1 MELQIFPTKIQL
13 QIPIHLIIVL
23 TKILRK
29 TIIMKIIW
37 NLKNK
42 YLKEIFLIIYTQKKT
57 RRNLEMNSLSLKIFI
72 IQDQAQLLHCLLHK
86 NPSQQERFKIILC
99 CRKIQKNLSKTSN
112 ISTKIILDLH
122 LRIYLLL
129 FIKLPKKQQTIFLQ
143 TSVFV
148 NNLNK
153 INLWNNIIFV

>member
-1 MELQIFPTKIQL
+1 MELLISPTKIQL

-57 RRNLEMNSLSLKIFI
+57 KRNLEMNSLSLKIFI

-86 NPSQQERFKIILC
+86 NSSQQEKFKIILC

-112 ISTKIILDLH
+112 ISTKIILDLR

-129 FIKLPKKQQTIFLQ
+129 FIKLPNKKQTIFLQ
-143 TSVFV
+143 TNVFV

-153 INLWNNIIFV
+153 INLWNNIIFA